1 MNTTISLLS
10 QQEIDQFLPI
20 FAHILENEF
29 PGYSKN
35 VVRYFLEKIYTKI
48 NFEWWLSQKQ
58 KIIIAATKNVDL
70 KEIVGFAVI
79 DAPYGGVSF
88 CRWLGIKK
96 QYQKKGIGR
105 QIINKWKELAIQSGS
120 HKIEV
125 ASQPT
130 AKEFYSK
137 MGLELEGMRK
147 LSYFGIDQY
156 IFGKVIGVPT
166 DEIMTNT
173 K

>member
-1 MNTTISLLS
+1 MNIAISLLS
-10 QQEIDQFLPI
+10 KQEIDSFLPV

-29 PGYSKN
+29 PGYTKN
-35 VVRYFLEKIYTKI
+35 VVRYFLDKIYTKI
-48 NFEWWLSQKQ
+48 NFEWWTSQKQ
-58 KIIIAATKNVDL
+58 KIIIAATENESI

-88 CRWLGIKK
+88 CRWLGLKK
-96 QYQKKGIGR
+96 KYQRKGIGK
-105 QIINKWKELAIQSGS
+105 QIIDKWKELAIQSGC
-120 HKIEV
+120 HKMED

-130 AKEFYSK
+130 AKEFYAK
-137 MGLELEGMRK
+137 MGLELEGLRK

-156 IFGKVIGVPT
+156 IYGKVIGTPT
-166 DEIMTNT
+166 DEVMTSS

>member
-1 MNTTISLLS
+1 LN
-10 QQEIDQFLPI
+10 QFLPV

-48 NFEWWLSQKQ
+48 NFEWWMSQKQ
-58 KIIIAATKNVDL
+58 KIIIAATESENL
-70 KEIVGFAVI
+70 KEIIGFAVI

-88 CRWLGIKK
+88 CRWLGLKK
-96 QYQKKGIGR
+96 EYQRKGIGK
-105 QIINKWKELAIQSGS
+105 QIIDKWKELAHDSGC
-120 HKIEV
+120 HKMEV

-130 AKEFYSK
+130 AKEFYAK
-137 MGLELEGMRK
+137 MGLELEGLRK

-156 IFGKVIGVPT
+156 IFGKVIGIPN
-166 DEIMTNT
+166 DEVMT